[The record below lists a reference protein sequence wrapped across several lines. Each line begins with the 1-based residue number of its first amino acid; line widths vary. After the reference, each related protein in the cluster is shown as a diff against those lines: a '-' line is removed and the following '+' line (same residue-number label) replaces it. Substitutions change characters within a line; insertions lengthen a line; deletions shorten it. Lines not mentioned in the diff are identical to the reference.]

1 MAEKSWLGSPV
12 MGAATMSR
20 SILLMLCIISCS
32 KEEFGGICVIGC
44 GGDAA
49 CGDGSIP
56 HPVTLRTQKDF
67 YVALLFLISFSVRVR
82 RSLRNQLG
90 FPTLLLPCFDH

>member
-20 SILLMLCIISCS
+20 SILLMLSIISCS

-49 CGDGSIP
+49 CDDGSIP
-56 HPVTLRTQKDF
+56 HAITLRTQIDF
-67 YVALLFLISFSVRVR
+67 NVALIFLISFPVRGRLYLIFSKNHAVR
-82 RSLRNQLG
+82 C
-90 FPTLLLPCFDH
+90 TAIV